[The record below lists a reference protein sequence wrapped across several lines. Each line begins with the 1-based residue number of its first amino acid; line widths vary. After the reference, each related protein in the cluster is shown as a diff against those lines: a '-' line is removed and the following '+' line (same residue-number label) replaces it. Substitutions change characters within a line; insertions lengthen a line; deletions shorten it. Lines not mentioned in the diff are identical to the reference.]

1 MLPGRVEPRI
11 RSMGQAPLPG
21 LLADCAPC
29 PLYRP
34 ADAHGTPSNA
44 STCRLCRDTCPTDG
58 PGMVQQNPLP
68 HRTTLDVAAQVATAS
83 HCTACACRK
92 DNRTVP
98 RKSQGKKAGRPAHS
112 HVPFLPAR
120 FIFSCFAIVHPVAR
134 VDDGSRASE
143 CPADAGGS
151 HQAFTTGVTH
161 ALVPPHVCMQ

>member
-58 PGMVQQNPLP
+58 PGMVQQNPLH

-98 RKSQGKKAGRPAHS
+98 RKSQGKKSGEAGTFTCATPPRQIHFFMFCHRP
-112 HVPFLPAR
+112 PCR
-120 FIFSCFAIVHPVAR
+120 EGGRRQC
-134 VDDGSRASE
+134 ASE